1 MPTSSEHPSAP
12 RRWLRYLTRA
22 ALAVVALLF
31 LAVLGFFG
39 WVHYQ
44 GTHPWRGPASYV
56 ALGSSFAAGPGLF
69 PRETRSP
76 LLCAQ
81 SVLNYPHQVARD
93 LGLDLVDRTC
103 SGATT
108 RHILEGGQFFQP
120 PQIDAVGPE
129 TRLVTVTIGGNDF
142 NFGGTLMTQRCSD
155 PSLLVLLLVS
165 CKPWP
170 EQKVRAGLAQAS
182 TNLRRIATE
191 VHRRAPKARLI
202 FVNYFR
208 VVPDSGTCPGLGFDD
223 ATADRVR
230 RLAATLHRIT
240 REAAAAGNASFVDL
254 AALGQGHDACS
265 TTPWINGAHPGGRL
279 PAPFHPNLA
288 GMTAA
293 ARAIEAV
300 LRGPPA

>member
-1 MPTSSEHPSAP
+1 MPTSSESPPAP
-12 RRWLRYLTRA
+12 RRWRRYLTRG
-22 ALAVVALLF
+22 ALAVVALLC
-31 LAVLGFFG
+31 LAVLGGYG
-39 WVHYQ
+39 WVYYQ
-44 GTHPWRGPASYV
+44 GTHPWRGPARYV

-69 PRETRSP
+69 PREPRSP

-108 RHILEGGQFFQP
+108 RHILYGGQFFQP

-129 TRLVTVTIGGNDF
+129 TRLVTVTVGGNDF
-142 NFGGTLMTQRCSD
+142 NFGGLLMTQRCSD

-165 CKPWP
+165 CKAWP
-170 EQKVRAGLAQAS
+170 EQNVRDGLAQA
-182 TNLRRIATE
+182 TVNLRRVAAE
-191 VHRRAPKARLI
+191 VHRRAPQARLV

-208 VVPDSGTCPGLGFDD
+208 VVPDSGTCPNLGFDD
-223 ATADRVR
+223 ATADRIR
-230 RLAATLHRIT
+230 RLAAILHRIT
-240 REAAAAGNASFVDL
+240 REAAAAGNAGFVDL
-254 AALGQGHDACS
+254 DTLGRGHDACS
-265 TTPWINGAHPGGRL
+265 AVPWINGAHPGGRL

-293 ARAIEAV
+293 ARAVETV
-300 LRGPPA
+300 LRGPAA